1 MIGAAGTGF
10 TLAFAHTALAVADPA
25 AAVAQKLFEPTI
37 WYHIDREGLVT
48 VNVIRAEMGQHVGTA
63 VARILADELEADW
76 SSVRIDSVDTDPK
89 WGLMITGASWSV
101 WQSYPLYSRA
111 GRRRPDR
118 ADRGGRATPWRSK
131 ATCIARS
138 SVVRGGARS
147 ITYADIVRRGTSLAA
162 IRR

>member
-1 MIGAAGTGF
+1 MNNLPGSPPIETALALSRRGFLIGAAGTGF
-10 TLAFAHTALAVADPA
+10 TLAFARTALAVADPA
-25 AAVAQKLFEPTI
+25 AAVAGKFFEPTI

-76 SSVRIDSVDTDPK
+76 SSVRVDSVDSDPK

-111 GRRRPDR
+111 G
-118 ADRGGRATPWRSK
+118 AAGR
-131 ATCIARS
+131 IAL
-138 SVVRGGARS
+138 
-147 ITYADIVRRGTSLAA
+147 I
-162 IRR
+162 